1 MTRRDSWFRSMLKVT
16 SEAAYVLKASREG
29 VTTPT
34 AGLRIKRSDNPND
47 PWDGFKLGF
56 QQEPELTDQTFE
68 QDGLRVFVAAEVADE
83 LSDRTLDVEATSH
96 GAELIFR

>member
-1 MTRRDSWFRSMLKVT
+1 
-16 SEAAYVLKASREG
+16 VLKAAREG

-56 QQEPELTDQTFE
+56 QQEPNATDQVFE
-68 QDGLRVFVAAEVADE
+68 QDRLRVFVAAEVAE
-83 LSDRTLDVEATSH
+83 ALADRILDVDATAH
-96 GAELIFR
+96 GAELVFRKR